1 MDIKKCKVGTRVQF
15 KGTIIDGENDIVSV
29 HVRSDNGEGSYI
41 SPKMLKPAT
50 PQYDP
55 KRKFRKGDLVR
66 ITGFH
71 GRLFGNGGVRELDKN
86 NKIGTQVTLFRDEDE
101 AGNVCLPNDVLLYG
115 NNWLSVA
122 CVELVKPIEEI
133 EKEALYLVDTGA
145 VERRDGG
152 IVVVFSYGK
161 HGKDNADRMAQEVC
175 DELNRE
181 YKKIKGR

>member
-15 KGTIIDGENDIVSV
+15 KGTIIDGLNDIVSV
-29 HVRSDNGEGSYI
+29 HVRSDDGEEHYI
-41 SPKMLKPAT
+41 NTDLISPAT

-55 KRKFRKGDLVR
+55 TRKFRKGDLVR

-71 GRLFGNGGVRELDKN
+71 GRLFGNGGARELGKN

-101 AGNVCLPNDVLLYG
+101 AGNVCLPDGVLSYG

-122 CVELVKPIEEI
+122 CVELVKPIEET
-133 EKEALYLVDTGA
+133 EKEDPYLVDAGA
-145 VERRDGG
+145 VERRNGG
-152 IVVVFSYGK
+152 IVVVFSYEK
-161 HGKDNADRMAQEVC
+161 HGRDNANRMAQKVC

-181 YKKIKGR
+181 YEKFKNR